1 MSGETG
7 APRHT
12 DLRGH
17 TIVVIDDSEAVRT
30 AFEVLLSLH
39 GARVLGAAAP
49 VAGLALLEREPADL
63 VIQDMNFHR
72 EATSGDG
79 GRGAVPPAA
88 ARASRSCR

>member
-17 TIVVIDDSEAVRT
+17 TILVIDDSEAVRT

-39 GARVLGAAAP
+39 GARVLG
-49 VAGLALLEREPADL
+49 
-63 VIQDMNFHR
+63 
-72 EATSGDG
+72 
-79 GRGAVPPAA
+79 PPD
-88 ARASRSCR
+88 RRRRP